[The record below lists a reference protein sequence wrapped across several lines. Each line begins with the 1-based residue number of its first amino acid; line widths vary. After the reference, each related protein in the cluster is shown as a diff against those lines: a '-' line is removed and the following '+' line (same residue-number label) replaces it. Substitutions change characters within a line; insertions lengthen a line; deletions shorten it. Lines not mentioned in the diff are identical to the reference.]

1 MQQSVNPAL
10 AVAALLLAFTSSI
23 ASNETTKESVDASP
37 DPAFGLS
44 IKRNKSRLIIQ
55 GYVSSTAHE
64 ALLRQTAAGR
74 FPGVELEIDVQPHSP
89 MPPGWSLVTDTTLHA
104 MADTHSSRA
113 FIDAQHIG
121 IHGIVTDTV
130 AWSSSVDRINK
141 SLLYGMRLK
150 LNVVPVE
157 KSARFSRLC
166 ENLFTRA
173 LHNRNVEFRE
183 SSARLRTNALSLL
196 DEIVEIATDCP
207 LVSITVTGHTDS
219 TGNEST
225 NHELSKARAKSVVT
239 YLIERG
245 IEPRRL
251 TANGAGSAG
260 PIASNDDAAGRRIN
274 RRIEFQLT
282 FP

>member
-1 MQQSVNPAL
+1 MQQSVNPAFV
-10 AVAALLLAFTSSI
+10 VAALLLAYTSST
-23 ASNETTKESVDASP
+23 ASNETTEETVNAPP
-37 DPAFGLS
+37 DPATGLS
-44 IKRNKSRLIIQ
+44 ITRNQSRLIIQ

-64 ALLRQTAAGR
+64 ALLRQTAAR
-74 FPGVELEIDVQPHSP
+74 YFPGIELEIDVQRHSS

-113 FIDAQHIG
+113 LIDAQHIG
-121 IHGIVTDTV
+121 IRSVVTDTV

-141 SLLYGMRLK
+141 SLLNGMRLD

-157 KSARFSRLC
+157 KSAQFSHLC
-166 ENLFTRA
+166 ENLFTKA

-183 SSARLRTNALSLL
+183 SSAKLRTNALSLL
-196 DEIVEIATDCP
+196 DEIAEIATDCP
-207 LVSITVTGHTDS
+207 TVSITVTGHTDS

-225 NHELSKARAKSVVT
+225 NRALSKARAKSVVT

-245 IEPRRL
+245 IEPQRL
-251 TANGAGSAG
+251 TTNGVGSAG
-260 PIASNDDAAGRRIN
+260 AIASNDDAAGRQVN
-274 RRIEFQLT
+274 RRIEFELT